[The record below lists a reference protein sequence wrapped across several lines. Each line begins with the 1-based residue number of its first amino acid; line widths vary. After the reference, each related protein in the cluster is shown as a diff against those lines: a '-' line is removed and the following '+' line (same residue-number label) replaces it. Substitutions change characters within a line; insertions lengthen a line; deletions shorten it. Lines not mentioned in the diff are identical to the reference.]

1 MTGRI
6 SEETIREIRER
17 ADIVEVV
24 SSYLPLK
31 RSGGNHQGLC
41 PFHAEKTPSFN
52 VNAPRQIF
60 HCFGCGVGGDVFSFL
75 MRMEGMAFPDAVRR
89 VAERVGIEIAEETIS
104 PEEERR
110 RKEREDLFRINE
122 VACAFYHQ
130 ILLEAPE
137 ASAARRYLRER
148 GYDGDT
154 ARTFRLGFA
163 PGRWE
168 ALAGHL
174 AQKGFDVRQVRETG
188 LIRPGK
194 ENRGDYDLFRNRIL
208 FPILDV
214 SGKVT
219 AFGGRVL
226 DDSLPKYINSP
237 ESPIYHKGRV
247 LYGFSQ
253 ARETMRK
260 SDEVI
265 VVEGYFDLLAL
276 HRAGFANVV
285 ATCGTALTEDHARL
299 LKRYVKRVKLLF
311 DQDRAGQKATFRAME
326 PLLTGG
332 LSVSSV
338 ALDAGED
345 PDSFIAAK
353 GAEEFRTRLDAARP
367 VFEVYIDSVL
377 QAHGDAIEGRARA
390 AEEIAASLTL
400 VPSDIER
407 SLYLKALSERTGLD
421 AELLKAKVVK
431 KAPAPAAKPV
441 RGAPRTEA
449 GGHHP
454 PPPQEDLPPQEEY
467 PAYGVEQE
475 QPEPRGQRPVRSPAR
490 PKEPT
495 REQKAQDWVLR
506 LMMFDAKT
514 RGVVAG
520 EGVESFFVEPVRR
533 AMGGILAEFSL
544 ENDEVE
550 EAQLL
555 SRFDEEQKAVFSG
568 ILVKDEEAFAEDRE
582 RILQDC
588 RLVVAKESLRRRVRE
603 LDEQI
608 RQAEQAG
615 DSSRQAALQTERLQL
630 SRDLKK

>member
-24 SSYLPLK
+24 ASYLPLK

-41 PFHAEKTPSFN
+41 PFHSEKTPSFN

-75 MRMEGMAFPDAVRR
+75 MRMEGLAFPEAVRR
-89 VAERVGIEIAEETIS
+89 VAERVGIEIAEETVS

-110 RKEREDLFRINE
+110 RKEREDLLRINE
-122 VACAFYHQ
+122 VACAYYHQ
-130 ILLEAPE
+130 VLLEAPE
-137 ASAARRYLRER
+137 AAAARRYLRER
-148 GYDGDT
+148 GYDGET

-168 ALAGHL
+168 ALAEHL
-174 AQKGFDVRQVRETG
+174 AQKGFDPRQIRETG
-188 LIRPGK
+188 LTRPGK
-194 ENRGDYDLFRNRIL
+194 DGRGDYDLFRNRIL

-214 SGKVT
+214 SGKVS

-237 ESPIYHKGRV
+237 ESPVYHKGRV

-253 ARETMRK
+253 ARESMRK
-260 SDEVI
+260 RDEVI

-311 DQDRAGQKATFRAME
+311 DQDRAGEAATFRAME
-326 PLLTGG
+326 ALLPGG
-332 LSVSSV
+332 LSVSAV

-345 PDSFIAAK
+345 PDSFLASR
-353 GAEEFRTRLDAARP
+353 GAETFRDRLEAARP
-367 VFEVYIDSVL
+367 VFELYIDSL
-377 QAHGDAIEGRARA
+377 LRTHGDAIEGRARA

-421 AELLKAKVVK
+421 VELLKSKVVK
-431 KAPAPAAKPV
+431 KAPAPPAKP
-441 RGAPRTEA
+441 APRAPEPEP

-454 PPPQEDLPPQEEY
+454 IPPEDYPPERHPPQP
-467 PAYGVEQE
+467 PAYGERKG
-475 QPEPRGQRPVRSPAR
+475 PPATRSAAR
-490 PKEPT
+490 PQEPT

-514 RGVVAG
+514 RGVVAE
-520 EGVESFFVEPVRR
+520 EGVSSFFFEPNRR
-533 AMGGILAEFSL
+533 AMAAILVECSAEA
-544 ENDEVE
+544 DEVE
-550 EAQLL
+550 ETHLL
-555 SRFDEEQKAVFSG
+555 TRFDEEQKAVFSG

-615 DSSRQAALQTERLQL
+615 DVSRQAALQTERLQL